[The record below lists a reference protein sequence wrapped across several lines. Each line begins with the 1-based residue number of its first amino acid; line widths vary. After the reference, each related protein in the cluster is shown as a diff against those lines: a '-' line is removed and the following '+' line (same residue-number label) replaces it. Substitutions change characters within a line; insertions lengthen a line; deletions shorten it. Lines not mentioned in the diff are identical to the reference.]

1 MFFRSVKQKL
11 VSRSSTESELIAVH
25 DTYPNLHWINDLAR
39 EMSNL
44 EMAIPI
50 LYQDNIST
58 IVSAAQGL
66 QRFNRMSHVNM
77 RYFAIKQE
85 IDQERIRMPHMPSEN
100 MISDTLTKCSGPKHR
115 ILSQRDLY
123 MNCTDEEARTRAEE
137 LYLTP
142 ETPRTRT
149 EKDSVRSRKRRR

>member
-1 MFFRSVKQKL
+1 MRREVDFKIGLVITFFEPSPVLYICVKHFL
-11 VSRSSTESELIAVH
+11 
-25 DTYPNLHWINDLAR
+25 
-39 EMSNL
+39 
-44 EMAIPI
+44 MAIPI

-66 QRFNRMSHVNM
+66 QRFNKMSHVNM

-115 ILSQRDLY
+115 ILRQRDLY
-123 MNCTDEEARTRAEE
+123 MNCTEEEARARAEE
-137 LYLTP
+137 LHLTP
-142 ETPRTRT
+142 DTPGTRT
-149 EKDSVRSRKRRR
+149 EKDSVMTCKRKR